1 MGNVFVQGQ
10 QLNSQDLYLVVT
22 DDNGQLIDPQ
32 ELAYSFFGRYENKSY
47 KGSELY
53 AVGQLYRAPIRLG
66 TGQYYVGEKIN
77 SAFLVGSYI
86 VQWVARRAEGSPL
99 EVLGEIEFS
108 VIREG

>member
-10 QLNSQDLYLVVT
+10 HLNSQDLYIVIT

-32 ELAYSFFGRYENKSY
+32 EIAYSFFGRCENKDY

-53 AVGQLYRAPIRLG
+53 AVGQLYRSPLRLD
-66 TGQYYVGEKIN
+66 TGQYYVGERIN
-77 SAFLVGSYI
+77 TAFLVGSYV
-86 VQWVARRAEGSPL
+86 VQWIARRAEKSPL

-108 VIREG
+108 VIRES

>member
-10 QLNSQDLYLVVT
+10 HLNSQDLYLVIT

-32 ELAYSFFGRYENKSY
+32 ELAYSFFGRYENKDL

-53 AVGQLYRAPIRLG
+53 AVGQLYRTPIRLSA
-66 TGQYYVGEKIN
+66 GQYYVGEKIN
-77 SAFLVGSYI
+77 TAFLVGSYV
-86 VQWVARRAEGSPL
+86 VQWVARRDEDSPL

-108 VIREG
+108 VIRES